1 MLMPRKAIKADK
13 PALQFIE
20 RPVGGSKLQHAPEV
34 RAAVN
39 PKDFFP
45 ESLTHNS
52 SDLNSWVNPQFDC
65 SSAAARPKRRG
76 RRNGQKTSSLLD
88 QCSQLSR
95 QNNTCKY
102 PSLPFRIRDQS
113 QKQSRTT
120 TTTKGAVSKVKNQ
133 PRASVCRSKR
143 TANSAYSDTPKRQL
157 VTARKRNAEA
167 LPDGAASH
175 SRRLDRLGIQSEE
188 VTSRCRIPAEGASTP
203 TSTKLI
209 TTEVS
214 SVCPPPD
221 VDTPER
227 MWEEVN
233 CSSSSPR
240 FLLFAQPCTSP
251 CRGPPEALVADTPER
266 DYGVKVT
273 WRRRK
278 GLMLMLKEREL
289 LSDSDAL
296 IHC

>member
-1 MLMPRKAIKADK
+1 MPRKAIKADK

-52 SDLNSWVNPQFDC
+52 SDLNSWVSSVNPQFDC

-95 QNNTCKY
+95 QNNTC
-102 PSLPFRIRDQS
+102 
-113 QKQSRTT
+113 
-120 TTTKGAVSKVKNQ
+120 AVSKVKNQ
-133 PRASVCRSKR
+133 PRASVC
-143 TANSAYSDTPKRQL
+143 P
-157 VTARKRNAEA
+157 RKRNAEA

-175 SRRLDRLGIQSEE
+175 SRRLD
-188 VTSRCRIPAEGASTP
+188 
-203 TSTKLI
+203 
-209 TTEVS
+209 S

>member
-1 MLMPRKAIKADK
+1 MPRKAIKADT

-65 SSAAARPKRRG
+65 SSAAAAPKRRG
-76 RRNGQKTSSLLD
+76 KRNGQKTSSLPD
-88 QCSQLSR
+88 RCSQLSR
-95 QNNTCKY
+95 KNNTFKY
-102 PSLPFRIRDQS
+102 PSLSFHIPLKDQS

-120 TTTKGAVSKVKNQ
+120 TTTKGAASKVKNQ
-133 PRASVCRSKR
+133 PRATVCHSKP
-143 TANSAYSDTPKRQL
+143 TANSAYSDTPKKL
-157 VTARKRNAEA
+157 FATAGKRNAET
-167 LPDGAASH
+167 LPDGTASH
-175 SRRLDRLGIQSEE
+175 SRSVNKLGVQSEE
-188 VTSRCRIPAEGASTP
+188 VTRRCRIPTP

-227 MWEEVN
+227 MWEEVDH
-233 CSSSSPR
+233 SSSSPR
-240 FLLFAQPCTSP
+240 FLLFAQPCTSL
-251 CRGPPEALVADTPER
+251 CRGPPETLVADTPER

-278 GLMLMLKEREL
+278 GLMLMLKERGF
-289 LSDSDAL
+289 LSDSDVL

>member
-1 MLMPRKAIKADK
+1 MPRKAIKADK

-39 PKDFFP
+39 PKGFIP

-65 SSAAARPKRRG
+65 SSAAAPPKRRG
-76 RRNGQKTSSLLD
+76 KRNGQKTSSLLD
-88 QCSQLSR
+88 RCSQLSR
-95 QNNTCKY
+95 KNNTRKY
-102 PSLPFRIRDQS
+102 PSLSFCIRLKDQS

-133 PRASVCRSKR
+133 PPASVCHSK
-143 TANSAYSDTPKRQL
+143 TTVNSAYSDSPKKQL
-157 VTARKRNAEA
+157 VTAGKRNAEA
-167 LPDGAASH
+167 RPDGTASH
-175 SRRLDRLGIQSEE
+175 SRSLDKLGIQSKE
-188 VTSRCRIPAEGASTP
+188 VTSRCRIPAEGASMP

-221 VDTPER
+221 VDTTER

-233 CSSSSPR
+233 RSSSSPR

-251 CRGPPEALVADTPER
+251 CSGPPETLVADTPQR

-278 GLMLMLKEREL
+278 GLMLMLKERGL
-289 LSDSDAL
+289 LSDSDVL
-296 IHC
+296 IH